1 LKKIDLGQTLQLLG
15 NVGVIVGILL
25 LVYELNQNR
34 DLMEAQ
40 TRNAIAETI
49 VQILID
55 EANNLELGEIGLKIQ
70 SGEDLSALEDRQY
83 GLHQAA
89 RFRYWENVYYQYN
102 QGLFDDNEYLGQ
114 RESWRERL
122 SRTPIRD
129 RWCRRIVGDVHSQ
142 EFVAEINSLLSDG
155 GCGE

>member
-1 LKKIDLGQTLQLLG
+1 MKKLDLGQTLQLLG
-15 NVGVIVGILL
+15 NLGIIVGILL
-25 LVYELNQNR
+25 IVYELNQNR

-55 EANNLELGEIGLKIQ
+55 EANNLELGEAQLKIQ
-70 SGEDLSALEDRQY
+70 SGESLSPLEERQV
-83 GLHQAA
+83 GLNQVA
-89 RFRYWENVYYQYN
+89 RFRYWENVYYQYR
-102 QGLFDDNEYLGQ
+102 QGLFDDNEYFGQ
-114 RESWRERL
+114 RESWRGIL
-122 SRTPIRD
+122 SSTRVRGH
-129 RWCRRIVGDVHSQ
+129 WCRRLDVHSQ

>member
-1 LKKIDLGQTLQLLG
+1 MKKIDLGQILQLLG

-55 EANNLELGEIGLKIQ
+55 EANNLELGQAQLKIE
-70 SGEDLSALEDRQY
+70 SGESLSPLEERQV
-83 GLHQAA
+83 GLNQVA
-89 RFRYWENVYYQYN
+89 RFRYWENVYYQYR
-102 QGLFDDNEYLGQ
+102 QGLFDDNEYIGQ
-114 RESWRERL
+114 RESWRRIL
-122 SRTPIRD
+122 SDARVREH
-129 RWCRRIVGDVHSQ
+129 WCRRANLHSEQ
-142 EFVAEINSLLSDG
+142 FLAEINALLG
-155 GCGE
+155 ETGCN